1 MKWNFNWVYASKKL
15 IFIIIDKLAEIA
27 ELFVNDDLNEAVATN
42 THPDEMDDYYEDA
55 EDINEDLRRLQEVT
69 EIENNSDQDEDY
81 MEPEMGN

>member
-15 IFIIIDKLAEIA
+15 IFIIIDKLAELA